1 MHDLSIFTSMNR
13 IYILLFMILALK
25 ANLQAQSN
33 GYGVRVGSGFS
44 SQRWQGGSGR
54 NPLLTY
60 HADYYMDS
68 ESEKGNIL
76 YLALGYHLRG
86 SSIYINRFVDQFGN
100 VYSGS
105 NFAMKF
111 HNAVLELGAK
121 KAKTVNNWRL
131 IYGLGIRGEYTF
143 KHKLEIYQGYEDFI
157 RKFNYGFTLLGA
169 AETRINKFAAFGIE
183 ARICPDASRQVYVP
197 AAIPIYDP
205 FTGCVQPRVEQSIRN
220 LSVEVGVYIRL
231 IQIIQYIE

>member
-157 RKFNYGFTLLGA
+157 RKFNYGFTLQKPVSINLQLLELRPEFVPMHQGRYMFLQPFQFTTRLQEVFNPAWSNRLG
-169 AETRINKFAAFGIE
+169 I
-183 ARICPDASRQVYVP
+183 
-197 AAIPIYDP
+197 
-205 FTGCVQPRVEQSIRN
+205 
-220 LSVEVGVYIRL
+220 SVSK
-231 IQIIQYIE
+231 